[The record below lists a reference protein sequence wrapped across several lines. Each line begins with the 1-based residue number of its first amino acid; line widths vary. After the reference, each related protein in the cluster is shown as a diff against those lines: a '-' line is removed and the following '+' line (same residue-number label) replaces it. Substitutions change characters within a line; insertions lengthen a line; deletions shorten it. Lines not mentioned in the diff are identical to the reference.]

1 MPAQFIFENI
11 IGVLK
16 SYILISIVVM
26 LVLLQLLLTT
36 HFLQLESLLSPANEL
51 LFLTIHPSLLAITFF
66 CGFTVCCGVW
76 YFYRPV
82 VMCYFAIKNSMLSW
96 NPVSLFCV
104 TINSS
109 QINKNTSGYDWVS
122 RIARRLA
129 RKLSIK
135 APAIM
140 ISSSLEINAR
150 VLPGLFHAPM
160 IILTQGLL
168 NKLTADEIEAV
179 LAHELAHVAKYD
191 TYTISILDLLLTCVL
206 WAPVY
211 FGHIV
216 IDYVLLFK
224 WRDKNIGFILCLF
237 VAMIS
242 YGLLALLLLNAINRR
257 YELRADQLA
266 MTLVNTQSFIN
277 ALHRTHSSGQSIPG
291 ALEWLIE
298 FMPVFAQ
305 GFILRLFLSHP
316 PIPVRIAALR

>member
-1 MPAQFIFENI
+1 MPTQFIFENI
-11 IGVLK
+11 IGALK
-16 SYILISIVVM
+16 SYILASIVVM
-26 LVLLQLLLTT
+26 LVFLQLFLTT
-36 HFLQLESLLSPANEL
+36 HFLQLDSLLPLANKLSL
-51 LFLTIHPSLLAITFF
+51 LAGQPSLLTITFF
-66 CGFTVCCGVW
+66 CGFIACCGIW

-82 VMCYFAIKNSMLSW
+82 VRCYFAIKNSMLSW
-96 NPVSLFCV
+96 NPASLFCV

-109 QINKNTSGYDWVS
+109 QIHKNTSSYDWVS

-140 ISSSLEINAR
+140 ISPSLEINAK
-150 VLPGLFHAPM
+150 VLPGLFHAPL

-191 TYTISILDLLLTCVL
+191 TYTISVLDLLLTCVL

-211 FGHIV
+211 LGHIF
-216 IDYVLLFK
+216 IDYILLFK

-242 YGLLALLLLNAINRR
+242 YGLLALLILNAINRR

-266 MTLVNTQSFIN
+266 MTLVNTQSFVN
-277 ALHRTHSSGQSIPG
+277 ALHRIHSSEQSIPG

-298 FMPVFAQ
+298 FMPAFAQ
-305 GFILRLFLSHP
+305 RFILRLFLSHP